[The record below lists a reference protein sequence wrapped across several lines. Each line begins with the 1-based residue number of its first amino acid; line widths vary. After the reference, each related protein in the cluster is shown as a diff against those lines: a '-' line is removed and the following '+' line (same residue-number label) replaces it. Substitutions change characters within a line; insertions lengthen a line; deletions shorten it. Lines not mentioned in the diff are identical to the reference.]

1 LKVNGKIHTLTVEPR
16 VTLLDALRVNLDY
29 TGAKKVCDRAVCGT
43 CTVIMGG
50 KAVYACALLA
60 VDAQGK
66 DIVTIEGLS
75 TPGKLHPIQQAFIEH
90 DATQCGFCT
99 SGFVVACKAFLDKNP
114 NPTMEQIEEGLA
126 GNLCRCGTY
135 TGIRQAVLTA
145 AKTMKG
151 GQSNA

>member
-1 LKVNGKIHTLTVEPR
+1 V
-16 VTLLDALRVNLDY
+16 
-29 TGAKKVCDRAVCGT
+29 
-43 CTVIMGG
+43 
-50 KAVYACALLA
+50 LA

-75 TPGKLHPIQQAFIEH
+75 EPGKLHPIQQAFIEH
-90 DATQCGFCT
+90 DASQCGFCT

-114 NPTMEQIEEGLA
+114 NPTMEQIGKGLA